1 VWFNKYAAFTYVKLK
16 LLNKLLDRLFDLGI
30 IVGLYKKITV

>member
-1 VWFNKYAAFTYVKLK
+1 VKLK